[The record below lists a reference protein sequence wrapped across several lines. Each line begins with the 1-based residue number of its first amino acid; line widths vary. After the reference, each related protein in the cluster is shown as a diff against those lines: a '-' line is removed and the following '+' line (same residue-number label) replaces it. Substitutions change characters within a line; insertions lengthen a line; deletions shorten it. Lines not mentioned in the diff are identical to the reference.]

1 MTTIDLLPLLWSGV
15 IGFCIFMYVILDGF
29 TLGIGLLMPWMN
41 HHEKDIAQSVILPT
55 WDGNQTWLVLGGA
68 SLYGAFPLAFATLF
82 SSFYIPISIMI
93 IALLLRGVVFEFR
106 LKTKEPKRWDILFSS
121 ASLVIIICQGYML
134 SRFLLG
140 VDASLKH
147 FTISYMITAMFGLAL
162 GYALLGS
169 TRLIYKTLGGL
180 RDAMYVYSKVLGITV
195 ILFLAA
201 ISCLTPLINDLVNHR
216 WFGQG
221 NWVYLIILP
230 YLSGLCFIG
239 LQIALYKRNDHL
251 PFYLTI
257 GIFICGYMGLIIS
270 IFPFMIPYD
279 KTIWQC
285 ASPDSTLK
293 FLLIAAVIM
302 IPILLIYTGYAYYVF
317 KDKVTDSISY

>member
-1 MTTIDLLPLLWSGV
+1 MPTIDVLPLLWAAV
-15 IGFCIFMYVILDGF
+15 IGFCILMYVILDGF
-29 TLGIGLLMPWMN
+29 TLGVGLLMPWMSK
-41 HHEKDIAQSVILPT
+41 HEKDIAQSVILPT

-82 SSFYIPISIMI
+82 PLFYIPVFIMI

-106 LKTKEPKRWDILFSS
+106 LKTKKPQRWDILFSS
-121 ASLVIIICQGYML
+121 ASFVIIICQGYIL

-140 VDASLKH
+140 IDFVWAH
-147 FTISYMITAMFGLAL
+147 FTMSYILTCILGMVL

-169 TRLIYKTLGGL
+169 TRLIYKTTGSL
-180 RDAMYVYSKVLGITV
+180 RDKMYVYSKLLSVMT
-195 ILFLAA
+195 ILILAGV
-201 ISCLTPLINDLVNHR
+201 SWLTPMINGFVDQR

-230 YLSGLCFIG
+230 YLSGLCFIA
-239 LQIALYKRNDHL
+239 LQIALYKKIDRF
-251 PFYLTI
+251 PFLFTV
-257 GIFICGYMGLIIS
+257 GIFVCGYLGLIIS
-270 IFPFMIPYD
+270 IFPYIIPYV

-302 IPILLIYTGYAYYVF
+302 IPVLLLYTGYAYYVF
-317 KDKVTDSISY
+317 KDKVNDVISY